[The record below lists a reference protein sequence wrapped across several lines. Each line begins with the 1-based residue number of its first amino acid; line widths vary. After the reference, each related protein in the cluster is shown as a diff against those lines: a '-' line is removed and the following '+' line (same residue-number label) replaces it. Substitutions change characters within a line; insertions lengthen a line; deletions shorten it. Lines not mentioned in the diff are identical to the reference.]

1 MIDKNRL
8 METLLELCAVPGISG
23 TESENLTA
31 VKVYEQLSRIEYF
44 RENSE
49 DLKLMKLENDSF
61 NRHFVTAL
69 FKGIGK
75 SKKTVILMGHID
87 VVDIEEY
94 GHLKGLA
101 FNPVEFT
108 KRVKELKLDS
118 DSLRDLESGEW
129 LFGRGV
135 ADMKYG
141 IALKIELMREFS
153 KLEGFEGNILFLG
166 VPGEESNSEGMLGA
180 AKFLA
185 ELQREQGYEYIAL
198 LLPECYMYEDLH
210 DNIRR
215 IHIGACGKLM
225 PMFFFVGK
233 ETHAVEPY
241 AGIDPLLLA
250 SEVNRLLNLN
260 IDFCEFSRGAVTPP
274 PICLKQMD
282 LKTLYSVQTPIYA
295 VSYYNILTL
304 EKSSEEIL
312 LSLKEI
318 CTRAVENAV
327 SSIEESRR
335 RYEDK
340 YSIKVEKCEAE
351 PKVITYKELYE
362 KVSSIYGGELEE
374 FLDEKIREW
383 DEKGIDTQ
391 TKAIYII
398 KEIYEKYPEKDPMI
412 IIAFEPPFYPGRY
425 PKEDSE
431 NMKKLLRVIEGIIE
445 QGRSVYRENFK
456 KEDYYMGIGDLS
468 YTGLEDESCV
478 KAVYSNMPGAGK
490 IYELPVESLKQ
501 LDIPGIV
508 LGAFGKDM
516 HKYTERLN
524 IPFSI
529 GVLPDI
535 YEYAIKSLLEE

>member
-8 METLLELCAVPGISG
+8 MDTLLELCAVPGISG

-31 VKVYEQLSRIEYF
+31 SKIYEQLSRIEYF
-44 RENSE
+44 KRNSE
-49 DLKLMKLENDSF
+49 ELKLVKLDNDLY

-69 FKGIGK
+69 FKGNGR
-75 SKKTVILMGHID
+75 SKKTLILMGHFD

-94 GHLKGLA
+94 GHLKELA
-101 FNPVEFT
+101 FNPIEFT
-108 KRVKELKLDS
+108 KRVGELKLDP

-135 ADMKYG
+135 ADMKFG
-141 IALKIELMREFS
+141 IALKVELMREFS
-153 KLEGFEGNILFLG
+153 KLENFEGNILFLG

-180 AKFLA
+180 AKYLA
-185 ELQREQGYEYIAL
+185 ELQREKGYEYIAL
-198 LLPECYMYEDLH
+198 LLPEPYMFADPH

-233 ETHAVEPY
+233 ETHVVEPY
-241 AGIDPLLLA
+241 SGIDPLLLA

-260 IDFCEFSRGAVTPP
+260 IDFCEVSRGAVTPP
-274 PICLKQMD
+274 PVCLKQMD

-295 VSYYNILTL
+295 VSYYNMLML

-312 LSLKEI
+312 VSLKRL
-318 CTRAVENAV
+318 CAKAAENV
-327 SSIEESRR
+327 TTGIEESRR

-340 YSIKVEKCEAE
+340 YNIKVEKCEAE

-362 KVSSIYGGELEE
+362 KVIGIYGSELEKLIE
-374 FLDEKIREW
+374 GKILEW
-383 DEKGIDTQ
+383 DAKGLDSQ
-391 TKAIYII
+391 TKAINIV
-398 KEIYEKYPEKDPMI
+398 KEVYERYPEKDPMI

-425 PKEDSE
+425 PREDSE
-431 NMKKLLRVIEGIIE
+431 NMKRLLKVIEGIIE
-445 QGRSVYRENFK
+445 QGSTVYNEKFQ

-468 YTGLEDESCV
+468 YTGLEDEGCIDT
-478 KAVYSNMPGAGK
+478 VYGNMPGAGK

-508 LGAFGKDM
+508 IGSFGKDM

-535 YEYAIKSLLEE
+535 YEYAIKSLLAE